1 MIRSRIHKAY
11 KKNTRYP
18 WVIVALSVLTVFFS
32 GPGQTYF
39 ISGFTEHFIE
49 SFNLSR
55 TTVSIY
61 YSGATLCAG
70 LLLMLIGRQ
79 IDRWGHRRMTLI
91 IGSLLGITCF
101 AMGVLPSAMLLILAF
116 FCLRLFGQGSM
127 VLLPSTLVPNW
138 FTRKR
143 AMALSLVTL
152 GGVVG
157 SVVIPPINTYL
168 LSVMPWRR
176 IWFVW
181 GGLLWIIFIPLIYLF
196 LYDKP
201 ANVEQEDAVT
211 THEFD
216 SRDGWTLKETV
227 VSGGFWR
234 MAFSQSIPALVG
246 TGLYFHLVS
255 IMASK
260 ALGPEVAA
268 MTLSVIGLCSFPA
281 TFIAGMVLEKVKVHH
296 IYGVSFIIQCI
307 ALYVLAT
314 TKTMGMII
322 LYAIMTGT
330 VTGFQNVCRRF
341 IWPEYYGRKHLST
354 ISGLTMTLLV
364 IGSAIGPMMIGAGYE
379 RVGNYEQVTYMMI
392 GLTAVAALFSI
403 VSPKPLKK

>member
-1 MIRSRIHKAY
+1 MIRNRIHEAY
-11 KKNTRYP
+11 KKNTNYP

-39 ISGFTEHFIE
+39 ISGFTESFIE

-55 TTVSIY
+55 TTVSMY

-70 LLLMLIGRQ
+70 LLLMLVGRQ

-91 IGSLLGITCF
+91 IGSLLSVICF
-101 AMGVLPSAMLLILAF
+101 AMGALPSAMLLIIGF
-116 FCLRLFGQGSM
+116 FCLRLLGQGSM

-138 FTRKR
+138 FTHKR
-143 AMALSLVTL
+143 ALALSLVTL
-152 GGVVG
+152 GGVAG

-168 LSVMPWRR
+168 LSVMPWRS
-176 IWFVW
+176 IWFIW
-181 GGLLWIIFIPLIYLF
+181 GGLLLIVFIPLIYLF

-201 ANVEQEDAVT
+201 ARVDHKDRVT
-211 THEFD
+211 IKESND
-216 SRDGWTLKETV
+216 SDGWTLKEAV
-227 VSGGFWR
+227 LSGGFWR
-234 MAFSQSIPALVG
+234 VAFSQSMPALVG

-260 ALGPEVAA
+260 ELGPEVAA

-281 TFIAGMVLEKVKVHH
+281 TFIAGMVLEKVKVHQV
-296 IYGVSFIIQCI
+296 YFVSFIMQCI
-307 ALYVLAT
+307 ALYLLAT
-314 TKTMGMII
+314 TKTMSMII
-322 LYAIMTGT
+322 LYAIITGA
-330 VTGFQNVCRRF
+330 VTGFQNVCRRV

-364 IGSAIGPMMIGAGYE
+364 IGSAIGPMIIGAGYE
-379 RVGNYEQVTYMMI
+379 RVGNYEQVTYLMI

-403 VSPKPLKK
+403 LSPKPEQK